1 MSRKFAYAR
10 VSTIEQETENQL
22 QEIRSAGFD
31 VEPHRIITE
40 TVSGSQA
47 IAERKGFSRLLETM
61 ESGDVLIVTKM
72 DRLGRNAIDV
82 ASTVSK
88 LAEMGIKVHCL
99 ALGGVDLTSPAGQL
113 TMGVIN
119 AVAQFERDL
128 LIERTNAG
136 LARAKSEGK
145 RFGRPPALS
154 SQQQNEVLERLKA
167 GESVSKVAKA
177 FGVSR
182 VTISRLR
189 DKEA

>member
-22 QEIRSAGFD
+22 QEIRSAGFE

-47 IAERKGFSRLLETM
+47 ITERQGFSRLLDKM

-145 RFGRPPALS
+145 RFGRPPTLS
-154 SQQQNEVLERLKA
+154 PQQQNDALERLKA

-177 FGVSR
+177 FSVSR